1 VYGGYRVGDD
11 VVGVRSTSDAF
22 GSWLDDVLASRRAP
36 PPDRPLYSV
45 VVGDSALADGAGA
58 RPLSI
63 LYRGPLAMIRT
74 RSARTVGRALLVEL
88 GGQGLRD
95 RQNALYVRAVVA
107 RSQARTVLLPSVF
120 APVLRQHG
128 RWLRRMGIT
137 LSPSTI
143 AAVDPASGRILPP
156 TAALDVDEDAV
167 ARLEALLPDDPKE
180 QEQLFIDDPSS
191 VDVVVTAV
199 PDGRVFPLQE
209 MTRAETLRHAIPGVL
224 NGGRLGADAIRGL
237 GRMLGGAECYG
248 IGTPK
253 PDLGTVLMIL
263 RPDDGGRR

>member
-1 VYGGYRVGDD
+1 
-11 VVGVRSTSDAF
+11 
-22 GSWLDDVLASRRAP
+22 
-36 PPDRPLYSV
+36 
-45 VVGDSALADGAGA
+45 
-58 RPLSI
+58 
-63 LYRGPLAMIRT
+63 
-74 RSARTVGRALLVEL
+74 
-88 GGQGLRD
+88 
-95 RQNALYVRAVVA
+95 
-107 RSQARTVLLPSVF
+107 
-120 APVLRQHG
+120 
-128 RWLRRMGIT
+128 MGIT

-180 QEQLFIDDPSS
+180 QEQLFIDDPCS